1 MRDVI
6 LSTVY
11 FYVSIQYFTNFNEDD
26 ELKDLLFKIKIIDQ
40 DKDYLYDIEIDEL
53 SRHVFLEL
61 SADGYKYLN
70 IRSFDTF
77 EVTLRKVVFYISP
90 AYKFKRG

>member
-1 MRDVI
+1 MRDVM

-11 FYVSIQYFTNFNEDD
+11 FYVSIQYFTNFNEAD
-26 ELKDLLFKIKIIDQ
+26 ELKDLLFKMKIIDQ
-40 DKDYLYDIEIDEL
+40 NKEYLYDIEIDEL